1 MECVNLT
8 TRTEGITL
16 APGKHLILTG
26 DVGGGTEQSVGITA
40 IISDMWAVEEAVLG
54 LSKLTDT
61 TVASASL
68 QGSGIQLD
76 PYLIQSAADLLCYMD
91 SYTYYGHDTYARLC
105 TDIKMDCSDWIPA
118 SLYGTFDGDNH
129 TISGTMAVNI
139 SANNSFAALFGSVGG
154 TVRNLIMKVD
164 ITASGS
170 NDWVIYCGG
179 IAAYIVSGTIEDCEN
194 YGKIDASDTSTAYS
208 ELTSNYAGGIAGC
221 SQGGEIS
228 GCTNRGTITGGSG
241 GDVRVGG
248 IVGNS
253 SWGTL
258 SDNHYE
264 DGNPATEVGDK
275 Q

>member
-26 DVGGGTEQSVGITA
+26 DVGGGTTQNVGITA
-40 IISDMWAVEEAVLG
+40 TISDMWAVEEAVLG

-68 QGSGIQLD
+68 QGSGTDAD

-139 SANNSFAALFGSVGG
+139 SATNSYAALFGSVGG

-170 NDWVIYCGG
+170 SDTNIYCGG
-179 IAAYIVSGTIEDCEN
+179 IAAYLSSGTIENCEN
-194 YGKIDASDTSTAYS
+194 YGDIDASDTSADMIC
-208 ELTSNYAGGIAGC
+208 AGGIAARA
-221 SQGGEIS
+221 QGREIS

-241 GDVRVGG
+241 ETVRVGG
-248 IVGNS
+248 IVGYGS
-253 SWGTL
+253 GGTFL
-258 SDNHYE
+258 SKNHYE
-264 DGNPATEVGDK
+264 GGNPATEAGG
-275 Q
+275 